1 MFWEGILVLFLDPCS
16 VGCCPAILSSVAICH
31 KDVPR
36 RAKVKPGPRARAR
49 VIEDPVSPPKP
60 REPNYAPGTHHARTR
75 GSIFPRI
82 PITLVMVCDTLRTR
96 RKYSSRDLHGALWGI
111 DSAVRGWRLAAEKK
125 PAEPRIA
132 VQRAGLT
139 SSAPGPLWGA
149 KGDPR
154 FAGVVGREPG
164 GQPCYAS
171 LPPTSN
177 PHLV

>member
-1 MFWEGILVLFLDPCS
+1 M
-16 VGCCPAILSSVAICH
+16 
-31 KDVPR
+31 
-36 RAKVKPGPRARAR
+36 KPKGRARAR
-49 VIEDPVSPPKP
+49 VIGESKDPPKT
-60 REPNYAPGTHHARTR
+60 EGLNYAGGTRYARTR
-75 GSIFPRI
+75 GSLYPGYIHNE
-82 PITLVMVCDTLRTR
+82 VMVCDTLRIR

-111 DSAVRGWRLAAEKK
+111 DSAVRGWWLVAAKK

-132 VQRAGLT
+132 VQMAGLA

-154 FAGVVGREPG
+154 FAGVVGREPS